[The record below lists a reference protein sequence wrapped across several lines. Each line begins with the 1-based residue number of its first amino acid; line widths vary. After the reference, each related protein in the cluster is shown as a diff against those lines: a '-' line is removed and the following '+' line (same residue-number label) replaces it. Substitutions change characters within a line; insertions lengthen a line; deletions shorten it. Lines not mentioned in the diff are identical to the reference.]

1 MNLISIYHNL
11 KLNNSISG
19 NDLLKLILESKK
31 NKNEDI
37 EIILS
42 SLNSETKI
50 LSENEF
56 NLNNAYGKILNIK
69 SNTNLRR

>member
-56 NLNNAYGKILNIK
+56 SFNNACGKILNIK

>member
-19 NDLLKLILESKK
+19 NDLLKLILESKR

-56 NLNNAYGKILNIK
+56 SFNNAYGKILNIK